1 MTTMRTLVRDG
12 ARRTGRAAAAP
23 ARALRSRWRGWSRW
37 RKSLVVALTALSVVL
52 VPVGSAA
59 LALRLQYVGDPSPEA
74 RSRGRDALWLG
85 HAWVDGR
92 KSDADVAALAE
103 RLAGTGVRD
112 LYVHTGPLEHDGSL
126 PPAVHPR
133 ARWFTEAAH
142 RALPG
147 VRVQSWLGDEVKPEK
162 DALDLEDAATRDRVA
177 ASARQVLDL
186 GFDGVHFDMEPIRPG
201 SAGWLALLDQVRPV
215 TAGRGAKLSVA
226 APQIDPLPHQHT
238 IAIALTDHGKWWDQA
253 YFTATARRV
262 DQIAVMTYDSSMPTE
277 GFYGAYNAYQT
288 ELALEATPAETDLL
302 MGLPFYWE
310 DKWGH
315 RGRAETVPA
324 GIRGIRLG
332 LGRQDPHRPNFG
344 VGLYVDFAATEQNWA
359 DYRRDWVR

>member
-1 MTTMRTLVRDG
+1 MGGFRTRVRRAG
-12 ARRTGRAAAAP
+12 ALPGLW
-23 ARALRSRWRGWSRW
+23 ARALRARWRSWSRW
-37 RKSLVVALTALSVVL
+37 RKSLAAALIAVAVAVV
-52 VPVGSAA
+52 PIGSAA

-74 RSRGRDALWLG
+74 RTRGRDAVWLG

-92 KSDADVAALAE
+92 KGDADVAALAR

-126 PPAVHPR
+126 PPTVHPR

-147 VRVQSWLGDEVKPEK
+147 IRVQSWLGDEVKPEK
-162 DALDLEDAATRDRVA
+162 DALDLEDAPTRDRVT

-201 SAGWLALLDQVRPV
+201 SKGWLALLDQVRPV
-215 TAGRGAKLSVA
+215 TAERGTKLSA
-226 APQIDPLPHQHT
+226 AVPQIDPLPYQHNV
-238 IAIALTDHGKWWDQA
+238 AIALTDHGKWWDQA
-253 YFTATARRV
+253 YFAETARRV

-277 GFYGAYNAYQT
+277 SLYGGYNAYQT
-288 ELALEATPAETDLL
+288 ELALEATPEDVDLL

-315 RGRAETVPA
+315 WGHAETVSA

-332 LGRQDPHRPNFG
+332 LGRYDLGRQNFG

-359 DYRRDWVR
+359 DYRRHWVR

>member
-1 MTTMRTLVRDG
+1 MTTFRTRIRDG
-12 ARRTGRAAAAP
+12 ARGALHWTGAR
-23 ARALRSRWRGWSRW
+23 ARALRARWRGWSRW
-37 RKSLVVALTALSVVL
+37 RKALVVAGALLAVVA

-74 RSRGRDALWLG
+74 RTRGRDAVWLG

-92 KSDADVAALAE
+92 KGDADLAE
-103 RLAGTGVRD
+103 LARRLAGTGIRD

-133 ARWFTEAAH
+133 ARWFTDAAH

-147 VRVQSWLGDEVKPEK
+147 IRVQGWLGDEVKPEK
-162 DALDLEDAATRDRVA
+162 DALDLEDTATRERVT
-177 ASARQVLDL
+177 ASAGQVLDQ

-201 SAGWLALLDQVRPV
+201 SKGWLDLLERVRPV
-215 TAGRGAKLSVA
+215 TAGRGAVLSVA
-226 APQIDPLPHQHT
+226 APQIDPLPYQHNLG
-238 IAIALTDHGKWWDQA
+238 IALTGHGKWWDQA
-253 YFTATARRV
+253 YFAATARRV
-262 DQIAVMTYDSSMPTE
+262 DQIAMMTYDSSMPTE
-277 GFYGAYNAYQT
+277 GFYGGYNAYQT
-288 ELALEATPAETDLL
+288 ELALEATPEDVDLL

-315 RGRAETVPA
+315 WGRAETVSA

-332 LGRQDPHRPNFG
+332 LGRHDLQRRNFG

-359 DYRRDWVR
+359 DYRREWVR

>member
-1 MTTMRTLVRDG
+1 M
-12 ARRTGRAAAAP
+12 A
-23 ARALRSRWRGWSRW
+23 
-37 RKSLVVALTALSVVL
+37 LVVLAVALL
-52 VPVGSAA
+52 PIGSAA
-59 LALRLQYVGDPSPEA
+59 LALRLQYAGEPSPEA
-74 RSRGRDALWLG
+74 RTRGKDAVWLG

-92 KSDADVAALAE
+92 KGDADVADLARRLAE
-103 RLAGTGVRD
+103 TGVRD

-133 ARWFTEAAH
+133 AQWFTEAAH

-147 VRVQSWLGDEVKPEK
+147 IRVQGWLGDEVKPEK
-162 DALDLEDAATRDRVA
+162 DALDLEDAPTRDRVTA
-177 ASARQVLDL
+177 AARQVLDL

-215 TAGRGAKLSVA
+215 TAGRGARLSVA
-226 APQIDPLPHQHT
+226 APQIDPLPFQHD

-253 YFTATARRV
+253 YFAETARRV
-262 DQIAVMTYDSSMPTE
+262 DQIAVMTYDSSMPTASL
-277 GFYGAYNAYQT
+277 YGGYNAYQT
-288 ELALEATPAETDLL
+288 ELALEATPEDVDLL

-315 RGRAETVPA
+315 WGHAETVDA

-332 LGRQDPHRPNFG
+332 LGRYDLRRENFG

-359 DYRRDWVR
+359 DYRRGWVR

>member
-162 DALDLEDAATRDRVA
+162 DALDLEDAATRDRVT

-226 APQIDPLPHQHT
+226 VPQIDPLPHQHT
-238 IAIALTDHGKWWDQA
+238 VAIALTDHGKWWDQA

>member
-1 MTTMRTLVRDG
+1 MTTIRTVIRDG
-12 ARRTGRAAAAP
+12 ARRTASAAAARG
-23 ARALRSRWRGWSRW
+23 RALRSRWRGWSRR
-37 RKSLVVALTALSVVL
+37 RKSLVVALTALAVVL

-147 VRVQSWLGDEVKPEK
+147 VRVQSWLGDEVKPER
-162 DALDLEDAATRDRVA
+162 DALDLEDAATRDRVT

-238 IAIALTDHGKWWDQA
+238 IAIALTDHGKWWDQE

-288 ELALEATPAETDLL
+288 ELALEATPAEVDLL

-315 RGRAETVPA
+315 WGRAETVPA

>member
-1 MTTMRTLVRDG
+1 MTTIG
-12 ARRTGRAAAAP
+12 ARARRFTGELGRP
-23 ARALRSRWRGWSRW
+23 LRALRTRWRGWSRW
-37 RKSLVVALTALSVVL
+37 RKSLAVLGVVVAVL
-52 VPVGSAA
+52 AAPVGAAA
-59 LALRLQYVGDPSPEA
+59 LALRLQYAGDPSPEA
-74 RSRGRDALWLG
+74 RTRGKDAVWLG

-92 KSDADVAALAE
+92 KGDADLADLAE
-103 RLAGTGVRD
+103 RLSGTGVRD

-126 PPAVHPR
+126 PPSVHPR

-142 RALPG
+142 RVLPG

-162 DALDLEDAATRDRVA
+162 DALDLEDAPTRDRVT

-201 SAGWLALLDQVRPV
+201 SKGWLALLDQVRPV
-215 TAGRGAKLSVA
+215 TAGRGTKLSVA
-226 APQIDPLPHQHT
+226 APQIDPLPWQHNVG
-238 IAIALTDHGKWWDQA
+238 IALTGHGKWWDQA
-253 YFTATARRV
+253 YFAETARRV
-262 DQIAVMTYDSSMPTE
+262 DQIAVMTYDSSMPSE
-277 GFYGAYNAYQT
+277 SLYGGYNAYQT
-288 ELALEATPAETDLL
+288 ELALEATPEDVDLL

-315 RGRAETVPA
+315 WGHAETVDA

-332 LGRQDPHRPNFG
+332 LGRYDLHRRNFG

-359 DYRRDWVR
+359 DYRSGWVR